1 MKKRNKQNGKGVYLL
16 LFTLCAAC
24 SLLISLSQ
32 LMDYGGT
39 EDYFFPVQHF
49 FLFLFTIDYL
59 TELMR
64 APDKTGYLKRHT
76 AELTAVYPFC
86 LIFLPVSII
95 GISAMGYRKWKSY
108 FKSRKLLSF
117 FLLLGFVILL
127 SALCLYRVEYGKSV
141 SHFFDAIWLCVV
153 TVTTVGYG
161 DISPQTAMGKIIL
174 MVLMFFGVLF
184 IGVVTTTMT
193 AYLSRGE
200 RFSRR
205 KLAIKSIRSV
215 LEDLS
220 TDELCRI
227 ERDLTETYRSSRGGS
242 SISPSDKQKGRET

>member
-1 MKKRNKQNGKGVYLL
+1 MRKAKKRNRKGIYLL

-24 SLLISLSQ
+24 SVLISLSQ
-32 LMDYGGT
+32 LMHYGI
-39 EDYFFPVQHF
+39 ESYFFPVQHF
-49 FLFLFTIDYL
+49 FLLLFTIDYWI
-59 TELMR
+59 ELLH
-64 APDKTGYLKRHT
+64 APDRKGYLKKHIV
-76 AELTAVYPFC
+76 ELTAVYPFC
-86 LIFLPVSII
+86 LLFLPLSIAGASI
-95 GISAMGYRKWKSY
+95 MVYRKLKNY
-108 FKSRKLLSF
+108 FKSQKLLSF
-117 FLLLGFVILL
+117 FLLLGFIIML
-127 SALCLYRVEYGKSV
+127 SSLCLYRVEYGKSV
-141 SHFFDAIWLCVV
+141 NHFFDAFWLCVV

-205 KLAIKSIRSV
+205 KLALKSIRSI

-220 TDELCRI
+220 TEQICRI
-227 ERDLTETYRSSRGGS
+227 DRDLTEKYMGSHSGS
-242 SISPSDKQKGRET
+242 SSLSENKQKGKEP